1 MRGLRTPRLLL
12 WLIALFAISLAQPVQ
27 AQDLTEE
34 ELDGLHAP
42 TAYERERTRRSIAPA
57 RLLTYYRALLDA
69 GDAGPG
75 LIAALDRVGSER
87 DVQDL
92 PRVLKYIGDLDPSV
106 ANAANAALGAYGAQ
120 ALKALDSLDAASVD
134 PATRKTV
141 MERLLKDHIRRACY
155 RDSAVNPF
163 YLDYAGRF
171 DELYSVPQDVNALI
185 LQMLRESIGDIR
197 DDIASKRYYYRS
209 YGAYQ
214 IPFIDYGGLAV
225 AALARHRP
233 DDLLR
238 EIEDLGKVTSS
249 DEYWWGYQSRSS
261 VTMEVAIFFA
271 RRGNTALIDKFIGE
285 IESSNRWFMGS
296 NALGM
301 HVRIAALQV
310 NALNEHKTALTRL
323 NDALRTGTA
332 TGSTAAQAHFL
343 RSRILMHLGEHG
355 SALHALEDS
364 MEASDNPILLTLVD
378 SHFAPLASERRFQT
392 ILAFC
397 RLASRRVDDSRRPWQ
412 SPDREGE

>member
-1 MRGLRTPRLLL
+1 
-12 WLIALFAISLAQPVQ
+12 LIALIAISLAQPAL
-27 AQDLTEE
+27 AQELSEE

-42 TAYERERTRRSIAPA
+42 TAYERERTRRGIAPA
-57 RLLTYYRALLDA
+57 RLLAYYRALLDD
-69 GDAGPG
+69 GDGGPA
-75 LIAALDRVGSER
+75 LIAALERVGNER

-92 PRVLKYIGDLDPSV
+92 PRVLKFIGDLDPSV
-106 ANAANAALGAYGAQ
+106 AHAANSALGAYGAQ
-120 ALKALDSLDAASVD
+120 ALKALDSLDAAGVD

-155 RDSAVNPF
+155 RDGSVNSF
-163 YLDYAGRF
+163 YLDYDGRF

-185 LQMLRESIGDIR
+185 LQLLRESIGDIR
-197 DDIASKRYYYRS
+197 DDIAGTRYYYRRS
-209 YGAYQ
+209 GMYE

-233 DDLLR
+233 DELLR
-238 EIEDLGKVTSS
+238 EIEDLGQVTSS
-249 DEYWWGYQSRSS
+249 DDNWWGYQSRSP

-310 NALNEHKTALTRL
+310 NALGEHKAALTRL
-323 NDALRTGTA
+323 NEALRTGTA
-332 TGSTAAQAHFL
+332 TGTTAAQAHFL

-364 MEASDNPILLTLVD
+364 MEASDSPILLTLVD
-378 SHFAPLASERRFQT
+378 SHFAPLAKERRFQT
-392 ILAFC
+392 VLAFC
-397 RLASRRVDDSRRPWQ
+397 RLAARRFDSSRQPWQ
-412 SPDREGE
+412 PTDGEGE